1 MELAGVVDFFAALAR
16 FGQNLWSFAKGEEE
30 PFTWPKVNN
39 DIVAA
44 AEKCTG
50 IPTATLIRDFEAF
63 LDTIFD
69 MTDWYEGQYA
79 KAKMLNNIGL
89 TKNRGTFVKIY
100 YEAVSSG
107 DDDAATMIYND
118 MLVNGITGDEIRT
131 KCKTITR
138 NALES
143 ETEDMRGLVA
153 EWNALPEEERTP
165 ELKREYQSRFDE
177 RFAEVEAMGYSD
189 EDINKALQKKS
200 GSSAKSGKY
209 LIRKAYKA
217 YSEYQDNPTGA
228 NKEKFF
234 EWYYQL
240 LDAGYDD
247 EDILAAFAAM
257 EE

>member
-1 MELAGVVDFFAALAR
+1 
-16 FGQNLWSFAKGEEE
+16 
-30 PFTWPKVNN
+30 
-39 DIVAA
+39 
-44 AEKCTG
+44 
-50 IPTATLIRDFEAF
+50 
-63 LDTIFD
+63 
-69 MTDWYEGQYA
+69 
-79 KAKMLNNIGL
+79 
-89 TKNRGTFVKIY
+89 
-100 YEAVSSG
+100 
-107 DDDAATMIYND
+107 
-118 MLVNGITGDEIRT
+118 
-131 KCKTITR
+131 
-138 NALES
+138 
-143 ETEDMRGLVA
+143 
-153 EWNALPEEERTP
+153 
-165 ELKREYQSRFDE
+165 
-177 RFAEVEAMGYSD
+177 MGYSD